1 MQGKEAMADLI
12 RGILPEDC
20 GDVSV
25 ISEAI
30 PGGALTLIPPSSGAG
45 SRNLLVDPGATF
57 SFLRP

>member
-1 MQGKEAMADLI
+1 MADLI